1 MIHRRSAKTV
11 SSYLRALPPDQR
23 AAMARVRSTV
33 RAFVPD
39 AEEVISYQ
47 MPAFRYRNRSLLA
60 YGAAAKHCSLFPG
73 AYPVAACKADLK
85 GFSTSKGT
93 VRFTPD
99 KPLPA
104 SLIKKLVK
112 ARIQEMLARERTKT
126 KAVKK

>member
-11 SSYLRALPPDQR
+11 SSYLRALPPEQR

-60 YGAAAKHCSLFPG
+60 YGAAARHCSLFPG

-85 GFSTSKGT
+85 AFSTSKGT
-93 VRFTPD
+93 VRFTVD

-104 SLIKKLVK
+104 PLIRKLVR
-112 ARIQEMLARERTKT
+112 ARINEMIAQE
-126 KAVKK
+126 KKKNRKSKP